1 MNSDRDMFYKN
12 TLYSTIKLGI
22 VCPMAN
28 ERKTAES
35 FVCDV
40 LEKCRKFD
48 FKSIRFF
55 VILDGASK
63 DGTLDLMRNL
73 STQVHELNVVFAPE
87 NKCVVDAY
95 MRGYRE
101 AINSACDWILEID
114 AGYSHQ
120 PSDIPKFFKMMT
132 QDYDCVFGSRFCSN
146 GKITDSR
153 KSRYMTSL
161 GGTML
166 SNLLLGTKLSDM
178 TSGFELFKCETLEK
192 ILNKGIL
199 SKGPF
204 FQTEIRAYAH
214 QFRITEVP
222 IHYRAASYNIGGT
235 DLRDALAN
243 LWRLFR
249 VRFSKGLIKGKRESF

>member
-1 MNSDRDMFYKN
+1 MNNVSDTFYKD
-12 TLYSTIKLGI
+12 TLYSTIRLGI

-40 LEKCRKFD
+40 LEECRKFK
-48 FKSIRFF
+48 FKSICFF
-55 VILDGASK
+55 AILDNASK
-63 DGTLDLMRNL
+63 DGTIDLMRNL
-73 STQVHELNVVFAPE
+73 STQIYELNVVYAPE
-87 NKCVVDAY
+87 NQCVVDAY

-120 PSDIPKFFKMMT
+120 PSDIPKFFKTMI
-132 QDYDCVFGSRFCSN
+132 QDYDGVFGSRFCRN
-146 GKITDSR
+146 GKMTDCA
-153 KSRYMTSL
+153 KSRYITSL
-161 GGTML
+161 GGTII

-178 TSGFELFKCETLEK
+178 TSGFELFKREVLQK
-192 ILNKGIL
+192 ILDKGIL
-199 SKGPF
+199 ARGPF
-204 FQTEIRAYAH
+204 FQTEIRAYSH

-222 IHYRAASYNIGGT
+222 IHYREASHNIGSA
-235 DLRDALAN
+235 DLCDAFSN

-249 VRFSKGLIKGKRESF
+249 ARFSKGLINPG

>member
-1 MNSDRDMFYKN
+1 MNNHSDTFYQN
-12 TLYSTIKLGI
+12 RLYSTIKLGI

-28 ERKTAES
+28 ERETAES

-40 LEKCRKFD
+40 LENCRKFD
-48 FKSIRFF
+48 FKSVSFF
-55 VILDGASK
+55 VILDNASK
-63 DGTLDLMRNL
+63 DGTIDIMRNL
-73 STQVHELNVVFAPE
+73 SKQVYELNVVYAPE
-87 NKCVVDAY
+87 NQCVVDAY

-120 PSDIPKFFKMMT
+120 PSDIPKFFKTMT
-132 QDYDCVFGSRFCSN
+132 QDYDCVFGSRFCPD
-146 GKITDSR
+146 GKMTDSR

-178 TSGFELFKCETLEK
+178 TSGFELFKCEVLQN
-192 ILNKGIL
+192 ILDKGIL
-199 SKGPF
+199 ARGPF
-204 FQTEIRAYAH
+204 FQTEIRAYSH

-222 IHYRAASYNIGGT
+222 IHYREASHSIGGA
-235 DLRDALAN
+235 DLRDAFSN
-243 LWRLFR
+243 LWRLFCI
-249 VRFSKGLIKGKRESF
+249 RFSKGLITPG

>member
-1 MNSDRDMFYKN
+1 MNNDSETFYQN

-28 ERKTAES
+28 ERKTAQP

-40 LEKCRKFD
+40 LKECRKFN
-48 FKSIRFF
+48 FKSVSFF
-55 VILDGASK
+55 AILDNASK
-63 DGTLDLMRNL
+63 DGTIDIMRDY
-73 STQVHELNVVFAPE
+73 SKQTHELHVVFAPE
-87 NKCVVDAY
+87 NQCVVDAY
-95 MRGYRE
+95 IRGYRE
-101 AINSACDWILEID
+101 AINSECDWILEID

-120 PSDIPKFFKMMT
+120 PSDISKFFKTMI
-132 QDYDCVFGSRFCSN
+132 QGYDGVFGSRFCLN
-146 GKITDSR
+146 GKMTDCA
-153 KSRYMTSL
+153 KSRYITSL
-161 GGTML
+161 GGTII

-178 TSGFELFKCETLEK
+178 TSGFELFKREALQK

-222 IHYRAASYNIGGT
+222 IHYKAASHDIRGAEV
-235 DLRDALAN
+235 RDAFSS

-249 VRFSKGLIKGKRESF
+249 VRFSKGLIAGQRELF

>member
-1 MNSDRDMFYKN
+1 MSNDNNSSYHN
-12 TLYSTIKLGI
+12 TSYSTIRLGI

-40 LEKCRKFD
+40 LEECRKFN
-48 FKSIRFF
+48 FKSVSFF
-55 VILDGASK
+55 AILDGASNE
-63 DGTLDLMRNL
+63 GTIDLMRNL
-73 STQVHELNVVFAPE
+73 STQVNELNVVFAPE
-87 NKCVVDAY
+87 NQCVVDAY
-95 MRGYRE
+95 IRGYRE

-132 QDYDCVFGSRFCSN
+132 QDYDCVFGSRFCPD

-178 TSGFELFKCETLEK
+178 TSGFELFKREALQK

-204 FQTEIRAYAH
+204 FQTEIRAYSH

-222 IHYRAASYNIGGT
+222 IHYRAASYNIGGA
-235 DLRDALAN
+235 DLRDALSN

-249 VRFSKGLIKGKRESF
+249 VRSSKGLIEG

>member
-1 MNSDRDMFYKN
+1 MNNDSDSFYQN
-12 TLYSTIKLGI
+12 RLYSTIKLGI

-28 ERKTAES
+28 ERKTAEP

-55 VILDGASK
+55 VILDNASK
-63 DGTLDLMRNL
+63 DGTIDIMHNL
-73 STQVHELNVVFAPE
+73 SQQVHELRVVFAQE
-87 NKCVVDAY
+87 NQCVVDAY
-95 MRGYRE
+95 IRGYQE
-101 AINSACDWILEID
+101 AINCACDWILEID

-120 PSDIPKFFKMMT
+120 PSDIPKFFRTMIR
-132 QDYDCVFGSRFCSN
+132 DYDGVFGSRFCLN
-146 GKITDSR
+146 GKMTDCT
-153 KSRYMTSL
+153 KSRYITSL
-161 GGTML
+161 GGTII

-178 TSGFELFKCETLEK
+178 TSGFELFKREALQK

-199 SKGPF
+199 SRGPF

-222 IHYRAASYNIGGT
+222 IHYREASRKIGNA
-235 DLRDALAN
+235 DLCDAFNN

-249 VRFSKGLIKGKRESF
+249 LRFSGDLIAG

>member
-1 MNSDRDMFYKN
+1 MNNDSDTFYQN
-12 TLYSTIKLGI
+12 RLYSTIKLGI

-40 LEKCRKFD
+40 LETCRKFD
-48 FKSIRFF
+48 FKSVSFF
-55 VILDGASK
+55 VILDNASK
-63 DGTLDLMRNL
+63 DGTIDIMRNL
-73 STQVHELNVVFAPE
+73 SKQLYKLNVVFALE

-95 MRGYRE
+95 IRGYQE

-120 PSDIPKFFKMMT
+120 PSDISKFFKTMILG
-132 QDYDCVFGSRFCSN
+132 YDCVFGSRFCPG
-146 GKITDSR
+146 GKITDSK
-153 KSRYMTSL
+153 KSRYMNSL

-178 TSGFELFKCETLEK
+178 TSGFELFKREALQK

-214 QFRITEVP
+214 QFKITEVP
-222 IHYRAASYNIGGT
+222 IHYRAASYNIGGA
-235 DLRDALAN
+235 DLRDAFSN
-243 LWRLFR
+243 LWRLFC
-249 VRFSKGLIKGKRESF
+249 VRFSKGLINQV

>member
-1 MNSDRDMFYKN
+1 MNTSSDISYQN

-40 LEKCRKFD
+40 LETCRKFK
-48 FKSIRFF
+48 FKSIRLF
-55 VILDGASK
+55 VILDNVSK
-63 DGTLDLMRNL
+63 DGTIDLMRSL
-73 STQVHELNVVFAPE
+73 STQVNELNVIYAPE
-87 NKCVVDAY
+87 NQCIVDAY

-101 AINSACDWILEID
+101 AINSACEWILEID

-120 PSDIPKFFKMMT
+120 PSDIPKFFKKMI
-132 QDYDCVFGSRFCSN
+132 QNYDCVFGSRFCPN
-146 GKITDSR
+146 GKMTDCA
-153 KSRYMTSL
+153 KSRYITSL
-161 GGTML
+161 GGTMV
-166 SNLLLGTKLSDM
+166 SNLFLGTKLSDM
-178 TSGFELFKCETLEK
+178 TSGFELFKREALQK
-192 ILNKGIL
+192 ILNKGIF

-204 FQTEIRAYAH
+204 FQTEIKAYAH

-222 IHYRAASYNIGGT
+222 IHYRSASHNIGSPV
-235 DLRDALAN
+235 LCDAFSN

-249 VRFSKGLIKGKRESF
+249 LRVTEGLTPR